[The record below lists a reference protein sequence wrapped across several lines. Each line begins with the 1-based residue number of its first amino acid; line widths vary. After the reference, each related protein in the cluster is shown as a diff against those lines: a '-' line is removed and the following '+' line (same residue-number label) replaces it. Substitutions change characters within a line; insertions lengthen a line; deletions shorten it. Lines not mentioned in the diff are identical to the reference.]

1 MTERAEFVKAL
12 MPTLTPEQLNNK
24 RYLEILGDYV
34 IAAMTP
40 AEKKAHLYLTE
51 NRKLTI
57 NKRET
62 SYQGLTEQFENGE
75 DGAWNLFNEVA
86 DKSIRLTPKREIS
99 ASDVAEIPEL
109 QKLKES
115 IAIIEKLEANAHGKD
130 RYRLKKWLI
139 ELHQEQYIIKD
150 IFKPSMSANA
160 IAKTVAQMDLG
171 ENITIDENG
180 EPQSDCRISLFNPT
194 HVCALLC
201 NYSALKEESWSK
213 FSSDLRVPALR
224 SWTRGRCCA
233 KKRLSFILSSIDL

>member
-1 MTERAEFVKAL
+1 MKERAEFL
-12 MPTLTPEQLNNK
+12 EDLIPTLTPEQLNNK
-24 RYLEILGDYV
+24 RYMEILADYV

-40 AEKKAHLYLTE
+40 MEKKAHLYLTE

-86 DKSIRLTPKREIS
+86 DKSIRLTQKKEIS
-99 ASDVAEIPEL
+99 AADLAEIPEL
-109 QKLKES
+109 QQLKES
-115 IAIIEKLEANAHGKD
+115 ISIIEKLEAGAQGKD

-160 IAKTVAQMDLG
+160 IAKSVAQMDLG

-180 EPQSDCRISLFNPT
+180 EPHSDGRITLFNPT
-194 HVCALLC
+194 HVSALLC
-201 NYSALKEESWSK
+201 NYSALKDECWGK
-213 FSSDLRVPALR
+213 FWSDLRVPALR
-224 SWTRGRCCA
+224 SWTRGWCCIRE
-233 KKRLSFILSSIDL
+233 RLPFILSSIDL